1 MGSGPHGDA
10 GPVDHRRHVM
20 RMRTLHLERDDRAL
34 VARLPDG
41 RRVRIGRKSGAVV
54 DK

>member
-1 MGSGPHGDA
+1 ML
-10 GPVDHRRHVM
+10 VDPETGEATRIGHR
-20 RMRTLHLERDDRAL
+20 T
-34 VARLPDG
+34 LPDG

>member
-1 MGSGPHGDA
+1 MLVDPDA
-10 GPVDHRRHVM
+10 NKATRVGH
-20 RMRTLHLERDDRAL
+20 RTLA
-34 VARLPDG
+34 DG